1 LKRKPK
7 YSAGSWLFLVVFL
20 SISSEIAIADE
31 GASVSVAEN
40 AIISLERA
48 IEMALS
54 QNLTLQKTQLNVT
67 DSHIALQS
75 KQADFNVKIIPT
87 GLLEYTSAEQGE
99 WHGGATVSKKTSDG
113 MTVSIIP
120 EVVNRGDG
128 YETGVGAALNI
139 PLLRGLGRTNAM
151 DGVYSGI
158 FAYENAKFSFYRQQV
173 DIVLQAV
180 AAVYNSIK
188 TQQQMVFLEN
198 QTKGLREHLALAKIK
213 EKNGLITAIDLYRA
227 EIRIKEV
234 QDELT
239 TLKEEY
245 ANALDKVKEVLA
257 IPQGGSITVS
267 APVNLR
273 PVDIALEQAQQIA
286 LDNRIELEQ
295 GKLSIREA
303 ERKQALAKN
312 NLLPQLDMNVRYNR
326 FAENTSLSG
335 LPEDS
340 WIVSLSSNTDLF
352 RTQESNEYQ
361 RSKIGFRQATIDYRE
376 QKEKIAKDVR
386 TQLNSLDKQQR
397 LIEISK
403 EQIMQTT
410 GKMKLSESKFRH
422 GMGNNFD
429 LLESQMQLQRAKT
442 SLLFDTINYVVG
454 TYRLRSVL
462 GTLVARDGVEM
473 KDIK

>member
-1 LKRKPK
+1 LNRIAK
-7 YSAGSWLFLVVFL
+7 YLTEGILPLLFVFL
-20 SISSEIAIADE
+20 SISSGTAVEDNGDSISITE
-31 GASVSVAEN
+31 TTL
-40 AIISLERA
+40 SLEQA

-54 QNLTLQKTQLNVT
+54 QNLSLQKTHLNVA

-75 KQADFNVKIIPT
+75 KQADFNVRIVPT
-87 GLLEYTSAEQGE
+87 GLLEYTSADKGE
-99 WHGGATVSKKTSDG
+99 WHGGATVSKKTADG
-113 MTVSIIP
+113 MTVSIAP

-128 YETGVGAALNI
+128 YETGVGAALNL
-139 PLLRGLGRTNAM
+139 PLLRGLGRDNAM
-151 DGVYSGI
+151 DGVYSGV
-158 FAYENAKFSFYRQQV
+158 FAYENAKLSFYRQQV

-180 AAVYNSIK
+180 AAVYSSIK
-188 TQQQMVFLEN
+188 TQQQIVFLEN
-198 QTKGLREHLALAKIK
+198 QTKVLKEHLALAKIK

-267 APVNLR
+267 APVELR
-273 PVDIALEQAQQIA
+273 PVDITLENAQQIA
-286 LDNRIELEQ
+286 LENRIELEQ

-340 WIVSLSSNTDLF
+340 WIVSFSSNTDLF
-352 RTQESNEYQ
+352 RTVESNEYE
-361 RSKIGFRQATIDYRE
+361 RSKIGFRQATIDYQE
-376 QKEKIAKDVR
+376 QQERIAKDVR
-386 TQLNSLDKQQR
+386 TQLNSLEKQKR

-403 EQIMQTT
+403 EQIVQTT

-429 LLESQMQLQRAKT
+429 LLESQTQLQRAKT
-442 SLLFDTINYVVG
+442 SLLFDTINYIIG

-462 GTLVARDGVEM
+462 GTLVARDGAEM
-473 KDIK
+473 KDKK